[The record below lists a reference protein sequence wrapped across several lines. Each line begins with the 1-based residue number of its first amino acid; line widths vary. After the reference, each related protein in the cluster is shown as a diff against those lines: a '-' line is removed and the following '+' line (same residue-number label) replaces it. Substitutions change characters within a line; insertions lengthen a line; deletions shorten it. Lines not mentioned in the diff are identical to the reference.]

1 MATTSDTVYYGYG
14 DIEIGRDP
22 YPVFK
27 RLRDEAPLYYN
38 AEQDF
43 YALSRYEDVAA
54 ALVDNKTYLS
64 GKGASLEMIKSGV
77 DIPPGTVLFEDEPSH
92 GIHRALLSRM
102 FTPKKVGALE
112 AQIRQFCV
120 DVLDPLVGAG
130 GFDFVLDIGLD
141 VPMRAI
147 GMLLGIPSDEQ
158 EEIRDKFRENR
169 GSDPESDVEQS
180 ELMMFRVEVLKEY
193 VNWRAD
199 HPSNDIVTELL
210 TVEFDDEHGVRR
222 RLTKE
227 ELLMYVSILVAAGNE
242 TTGRL
247 ISFLGQLLADYPDQ
261 RRDLANNFS
270 LIPNAIEEVQRYEP
284 PALHTG
290 RYVAHDADHYGQ
302 TVPAGS
308 AILLLLGSANRDER
322 RHEDPDRFDIY
333 RKATHYSFGF
343 GPHFCLGANLARLQA
358 RVVFEEVFKRW
369 PEWEIDTD
377 NAKFKVEPMLR
388 SWETLPVRTS

>member
-1 MATTSDTVYYGYG
+1 
-14 DIEIGRDP
+14 
-22 YPVFK
+22 
-27 RLRDEAPLYYN
+27 
-38 AEQDF
+38 
-43 YALSRYEDVAA
+43 
-54 ALVDNKTYLS
+54 
-64 GKGASLEMIKSGV
+64 MIKSGI

-112 AQIRQFCV
+112 AQIQ
-120 DVLDPLVGAG
+120 LPLPMSSIPWSAPAASISSSTLVSMCRCGRSACCSASHRMSKRKSAISSREG
-130 GFDFVLDIGLD
+130 PWIG
-141 VPMRAI
+141 
-147 GMLLGIPSDEQ
+147 S
-158 EEIRDKFRENR
+158 
-169 GSDPESDVEQS
+169 ESDVERQS
-180 ELMMFRVEVLKEY
+180 DDVQSRGTERVRQL
-193 VNWRAD
+193 ASGP
-199 HPSNDIVTELL
+199 PSNDIVTELL

-247 ISFLGQLLADYPDQ
+247 ISFLGQLLADHP
-261 RRDLANNFS
+261 RPTARPRDNFS
-270 LIPNAIEEVQRYEP
+270 LIPNAIEEVQRYGP